1 MGTNSI
7 LKEFGYYLKETDIF
21 DPDFKINDKASRFL
35 ERLKVKE
42 RISLELAAKG
52 CSYPEIS
59 KKTGLDTGRV
69 EGVLK
74 NLYLLFYGRDFPKG
88 RYRLKAIRRSL
99 EVGQDEVAKVIGKTK
114 DAYSKYERGAIN
126 FEGNDIEDRIG
137 SFLLSKVSKPEEIS
151 NSLSTTSK
159 EEVWEVLVHP
169 VSFNQPDIAKK
180 ILGLKDSKL
189 KHIFFYLLNNYG
201 LNPLFFER
209 YFSLFLKLHKTTP
222 FPVNSKTTL
231 LNLKDGTGGSY
242 KAVKLDLFVRKII
255 SFSKKK
261 NILLD
266 KKFVAIAKE
275 YLKLSGLRESYL
287 ETISFVKD
295 ILLKE
300 KTIDKKTIME
310 VFFGIPVFNKK
321 ILGVI
326 NDVVDKYFKKYS

>member
-1 MGTNSI
+1 MENNSI
-7 LKEFGYYLKETDIF
+7 LKEFEHYLKETDIF
-21 DPDFKINDKASRFL
+21 NPDFKIGDKASRFL

-42 RISLELAAKG
+42 RIFLELAAKG
-52 CSYPEIS
+52 FNYPEIS

-69 EGVLK
+69 EIVLK

-99 EVGQDEVAKVIGKTK
+99 GIGQDEVVKVIGKTK

-126 FEGNDIEDRIG
+126 FEDSDIEGKIV

-151 NSLSTTSK
+151 NSLSTTSR
-159 EEVWEVLVHP
+159 EEVWEVLIHP
-169 VSFNQPDIAKK
+169 VSFNQPDIVKK
-180 ILGLKDSKL
+180 ILELKDSKL
-189 KHIFFYLLNNYG
+189 KHIFFYLLNSYG
-201 LNPLFFER
+201 SNPLFFER
-209 YFSLFLKLHKTTP
+209 YFHLFLKLFKTSP
-222 FPVNSKTTL
+222 FPVNSKATL
-231 LNLKDGTGGSY
+231 SNLKDGIGGSY
-242 KAVKLDLFVRKII
+242 KTAKLGLFVRKII
-255 SFSKKK
+255 SFSKGN

-266 KKFVAIAKE
+266 KKFVAAAKE
-275 YLKLSGLRESYL
+275 YLKLSGLRDSYL

-295 ILLKE
+295 ILLKKE
-300 KTIDKKTIME
+300 TMDQRIVME